1 MPTLSPQDQRIL
13 FADFATRAAV
23 RAKQELQWVQHLDI
37 ITDDLLAKRGI
48 SPYFG
53 LFWIRLWSVVAEII
67 PKGRELYEFMK
78 GLSDADRKRHLGI
91 PLYMAQHEA
100 ALAIRDAL
108 SEDELIYLDYKRH
121 CECHIHQDAYRLGI
135 QGNKLRTTRLFGM
148 LGNKEIP
155 IEALDQKLIAILR
168 KYGFNEGAIAIDFA
182 GRLSARIKA
191 LRHPYELMH
200 ALG

>member
-1 MPTLSPQDQRIL
+1 MPLSPQDQSRFI
-13 FADFATRAAV
+13 AHFATRADV
-23 RAKQELQWVQHLDI
+23 RAKQELQWVQHLDLI
-37 ITDDLLAKRGI
+37 GDDLLAKREA

-53 LFWIRLWSVVAEII
+53 LFWIRLSSVVAELI
-67 PKGRELYEFMK
+67 PKGREMYEFMK
-78 GLSDADRKRHLGI
+78 GLSEADRKRHLGI

-135 QGNKLRTTRLFGM
+135 PKNKLRTTRLFRM
-148 LGNKEIP
+148 LGNQEIT
-155 IEALDQKLIAILR
+155 IETLDQKLSAILR
-168 KYGFNEGAIAIDFA
+168 KYGVNENAIAIDFA